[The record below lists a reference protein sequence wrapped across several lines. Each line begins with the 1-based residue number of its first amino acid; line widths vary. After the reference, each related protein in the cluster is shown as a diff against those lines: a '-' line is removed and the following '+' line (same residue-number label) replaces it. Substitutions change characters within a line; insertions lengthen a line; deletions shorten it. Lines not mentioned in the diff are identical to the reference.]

1 MNNQNQ
7 SAVEYLEQFLRRHCN
22 PSVCDIEYS
31 EYKMAFEQA
40 KEMES
45 QKDDKYN
52 EMLEVLKETLDVWGY
67 EYEGSPHYKKIE
79 QLIKEATILP

>member
-22 PSVCDIEYS
+22 PTVCDIEYS

-45 QKDDKYN
+45 KKQHKYD
-52 EMLEVLKETLDVWGY
+52 EMLDMLNRIRLGELPEEELR
-67 EYEGSPHYKKIE
+67 